1 MVLAPIPEAAT
12 PIDVL
17 TIGHSNHP
25 IDRFVGLLQ
34 AQGVTVLADVRSIPA
49 SRFAPQFRQAALKA
63 SLNAAGIGYVWL
75 GEGLGGKPKDK
86 SLWRNGAPDFQRIAA
101 SPTFRADLDRLLTV
115 VKSERVAIMCAERT
129 PQDCHR
135 ARLVAPELDRAG
147 HTVGHILVD
156 GSVLP
161 HRSFAL
167 TL

>member
-1 MVLAPIPEAAT
+1 MSLEPRPDLAHP
-12 PIDVL
+12 DVL

-25 IDRFVGLLQ
+25 IDRFIGLLK

-63 SLNAAGIGYVWL
+63 SLNEAGIGYVWF
-75 GEGLGGKPKDK
+75 GALGGKPKDK
-86 SLWRNGAPDFQRIAA
+86 ALWRNGVPDFQRIAA
-101 SPTFRADLDRLLTV
+101 SPAFRAELEQLLTV
-115 VKSERVAIMCAERT
+115 AASERVAIMCAERA

-147 HTVGHILVD
+147 VAVGHILAD
-156 GSVLP
+156 GGVLP

>member
-1 MVLAPIPEAAT
+1 MAHAWLGPVSGMDLY
-12 PIDVL
+12 

-25 IDRFVGLLQ
+25 IERFIGLLQ
-34 AQGVTVLADVRSIPA
+34 GQGVTVLADVRSIPQ

-63 SLNAAGIGYVWL
+63 ALNKAGIGYVWL
-75 GEGLGGKPKDK
+75 GEGLGGKPRDK
-86 SLWRNGAPDFQRIAA
+86 TLWRDGVPDFQRIAK
-101 SPTFRADLDRLLTV
+101 SPAFQVGLSQLRTLMAEA
-115 VKSERVAIMCAERT
+115 KVAIMCAERA

-135 ARLVAPELDRAG
+135 ARLVAPELARDG
-147 HTVGHILVD
+147 LDIGHILID

>member
-1 MVLAPIPEAAT
+1 MSLEQRPDLARPN
-12 PIDVL
+12 VL

-25 IDRFVGLLQ
+25 IERFIGLLQ

-63 SLNAAGIGYVWL
+63 ALNAAGIGYVWL
-75 GEGLGGKPKDK
+75 GGGLGGKPKDK
-86 SLWRNGAPDFQRIAA
+86 TLWRDGVPDFQRIAA
-101 SPTFRADLDRLLTV
+101 SPAFRADLGQLLAV
-115 VKSERVAIMCAERT
+115 IARERVALMCAERA
-129 PQDCHR
+129 PEDCHR

-147 HTVGHILVD
+147 LTVAHILAD